1 MNAQELIQYL
11 IDHAEETYGE
21 NEDVVHYVGVM
32 PLSFHD
38 FEGFTTIEN
47 EGYIDEISSEGIH
60 YDFHE
65 Y

>member
-1 MNAQELIQYL
+1 M

-32 PLSFHD
+32 PYRFHD